1 MANKPVPAISVNRLY
16 YALVVSDTEEGV
28 TYSAPVWLQG
38 VNTVA
43 YNPNTQTA
51 TFDADG
57 GTYDSFSADGEIQTT
72 ITIADLNPSDYAT
85 LLGVNQDSST
95 GLITE
100 TTEDNPPEVAIGFMS
115 EMSNGA
121 MRFVWILKG
130 KFSKQEESVTSKGG
144 SGITYQPRTIMHTAI
159 PRTFDGA
166 KRRILDSNDPLNSLT
181 ISQLQSATN
190 GWFSSPDFDPAN
202 YQGTTTPVSTLVAS
216 DGAGA
221 GEITLAWTAAS
232 GASNVAIQV
241 SQGSDWVTVQNADA
255 GASTATIT
263 GLTAGSEYL
272 VRLYVTGGTNAGI
285 SNISGAK
292 AGAGG

>member
-1 MANKPVPAISVNRLY
+1 MANKPVPAISVNKLY
-16 YALVVSDTEEGV
+16 YALVLSDTEEGV

-57 GTYDSFSADGEIQTT
+57 GTYDSYSADGEIQTT

-85 LLGVNQDSST
+85 LLGVQQDQTT

-100 TTEDNPPEVAIGFMS
+100 STDDNPPEVAIGFMS

-144 SGITYQPRTIMHTAI
+144 SGITYQPRTIMHTAV

-166 KRRILDSNDPLNSLT
+166 KRHILDSNNPLNSLT
-181 ISQLQSATN
+181 VAQLESAVN
-190 GWFSSPDFDPAN
+190 GWFSSPDFNPAN
-202 YQGTTTPVSTLVAS
+202 YQSSVTPVSSLVAS
-216 DGAGA
+216 NGSSA

-232 GASNVAIQV
+232 GATNVAIQV
-241 SQGSDWVTVQNADA
+241 SQGSDWVTVQNTDA
-255 GASTATIT
+255 SASSATLT
-263 GLTAGSEYL
+263 GLTAGNEYL

-285 SNISGAK
+285 SNVSGAK
-292 AGAGG
+292 AGS

>member
-16 YALVVSDTEEGV
+16 YALVLSDTEEGV

-57 GTYDSFSADGEIQTT
+57 GTYDSYSADGEIQTT

-85 LLGVNQDSST
+85 LMGVQRDPST
-95 GLITE
+95 GLISE
-100 TTEDNPPEVAIGFMS
+100 TTSDNPPEVAIGFVS

-121 MRFVWILKG
+121 MRFVWVLKG

-144 SGITYQPRTIMHTAI
+144 SGITYQPRSIMHTAV

-166 KRRILDSNDPLNSLT
+166 KRHMLDSNDPLNTLSV
-181 ISQLQSATN
+181 SQLMSAET
-190 GWFSSPDFDPAN
+190 GWFSSPDFNPAS
-202 YQGTTTPVSTLVAS
+202 YQGSVTPVSSLVAS
-216 DGAGA
+216 DGSGA

-255 GASTATIT
+255 GASSATVT
-263 GLTAGSEYL
+263 GLVAGAEYL

-285 SNISGAK
+285 SNVSGAK